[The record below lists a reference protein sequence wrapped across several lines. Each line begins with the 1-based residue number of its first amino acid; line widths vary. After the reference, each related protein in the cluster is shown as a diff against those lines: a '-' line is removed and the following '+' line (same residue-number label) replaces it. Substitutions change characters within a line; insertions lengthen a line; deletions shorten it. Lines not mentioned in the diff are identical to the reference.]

1 MANSLVSIPFNRLS
15 AYNAGGLDV
24 YLREISSIPL
34 LEAEEERE
42 LARRFRENGEIE
54 AVQKL
59 IIANLRFVVHIART
73 YSGYGL
79 ALSDLV
85 QEGNIG
91 LMKAAHRFNPS
102 VGSRLISF
110 AAYWIRAGIHDFV
123 IRNWRIVTVA
133 TTKAQRKLFF
143 KLRSMKKKAGWFTNS
158 EAAALAEE
166 LKVSKRDVLEMEG
179 RLSARD
185 LSLSVESDDDGA
197 APAPSP
203 AQWLEAADADPADTV
218 IENSTLISQRAQ
230 LRKGLAAL
238 DERSRDIVEQ
248 RWLAAKKTTL
258 QTLAT
263 RYKLSVERIRQIEA
277 GAIQKLR
284 SSFDLEVA

>member
-1 MANSLVSIPFNRLS
+1 MSNSVVAIPFNRLS

-24 YLREISSIPL
+24 YLREISSIPIL
-34 LEAEEERE
+34 DADEENR
-42 LARRFRENGEIE
+42 LARLFREKGDIK

-59 IIANLRFVVHIART
+59 IMANLRFVVHIART

-91 LMKAAHRFNPS
+91 LMKAARRFDPA

-143 KLRSMKKKAGWFTNS
+143 KLRSSKKKAGWFTSS

-185 LSLSVESDDDGA
+185 LSLSIESDDQDA
-197 APAPSP
+197 APSP
-203 AQWLEAADADPADTV
+203 AQWLEANDANPADTV
-218 IENSTLISQRAQ
+218 IENSTQISQRAQ
-230 LRKGLAAL
+230 LRRGLAAL

-248 RWLAAKKTTL
+248 RWLADKKTTL
-258 QTLAT
+258 QKLAT
-263 RYKLSVERIRQIEA
+263 GYNLSIERIRQIEA
-277 GAIQKLR
+277 SALQKLR
-284 SSFDLEVA
+284 SSFEPKVV

>member
-1 MANSLVSIPFNRLS
+1 MANSLVAIPFNRLS
-15 AYNAGGLDV
+15 VYNSGGLEV
-24 YLREISSIPL
+24 YLREISSISIL
-34 LEAEEERE
+34 DAEEERS
-42 LARRFRENGEIE
+42 LARRFHEKGDIE

-59 IIANLRFVVHIART
+59 IMSNLRFVVHIART

-91 LMKAAHRFNPS
+91 LMKAARRFDPS

-110 AAYWIRAGIHDFV
+110 AAYWIRAAIHDFV

-143 KLRSMKKKAGWFTNS
+143 KLRSSKKKAGWFTNN
-158 EAAALAEE
+158 EAIALAEE

-185 LSLSVESDDDGA
+185 LSLSIEADDDDA
-197 APAPSP
+197 APSP
-203 AQWLEAADADPADTV
+203 AQWLESEDANPADTV
-218 IENSTLISQRAQ
+218 IDNSTQISRRAQ

-248 RWLAAKKTTL
+248 RWLADKKTTL
-258 QTLAT
+258 QTLANH
-263 RYKLSVERIRQIEA
+263 YGLSVERIRQIEV

-284 SSFDLEVA
+284 SSFDLEEAA

>member
-1 MANSLVSIPFNRLS
+1 MASSLVAIPFNRLS
-15 AYNAGGLDV
+15 AYNSGGLDA
-24 YLREISSIPL
+24 YLREISSIPIL
-34 LEAEEERE
+34 DAEEERR
-42 LARRFRENGEIE
+42 LARRFREKGDIE

-59 IIANLRFVVHIART
+59 IMANLRFVVHIART

-91 LMKAAHRFNPS
+91 LMKAARRFDPS

-143 KLRSMKKKAGWFTNS
+143 KLRSSKKKAGWFTNS

-185 LSLSVESDDDGA
+185 LSLSMESDDDGA
-197 APAPSP
+197 APSP
-203 AQWLEAADADPADTV
+203 AQWLEADDADPADTV
-218 IENSTLISQRAQ
+218 IENSTQVSQRAQ

-258 QTLAT
+258 QTLAD
-263 RYKLSVERIRQIEA
+263 RYKLSVERIRQIEVSA
-277 GAIQKLR
+277 MQKLR
-284 SSFDLEVA
+284 SSFEQEAA